1 MSTQLYEIKER
12 PMNELGRTPKAV
24 LELLSDEPRT
34 VRQCADEL
42 EVATSAIQTAL
53 NRLEAFGYATHTA
66 TPAGR
71 RGRTYKITPKGQRAY
86 MDDDSDALNR
96 VLETLDTKVAARGE
110 HELAALDA
118 TAEIT
123 RLAAEARRH
132 GASMPELAKRI
143 KRLDKRDRV
152 MLSISRQALD
162 AMLAKLDG
170 NAQPPAARKPRAS
183 RRRREAGPAGS
194 LNAAA
199 FE

>member
-1 MSTQLYEIKER
+1 
-12 PMNELGRTPKAV
+12 
-24 LELLSDEPRT
+24 
-34 VRQCADEL
+34 VR
-42 EVATSAIQTAL
+42 I
-53 NRLEAFGYATHTA
+53 
-66 TPAGR
+66 
-71 RGRTYKITPKGQRAY
+71 YKITPKGQRAY
-86 MDDDSDALNR
+86 MEDDSDALNR

-143 KRLDKRDRV
+143 KRLDRSDRA
-152 MLSISRQALD
+152 MHSISRQALD
-162 AMLAKLDG
+162 AMLSKLEG
-170 NAQPPAARKPRAS
+170 GQGTKPARVPRPP
-183 RRRREAGPAGS
+183 RRREGGPAGS